1 MKTVFVT
8 GINGLLG
15 TNLTHLLIKEG
26 YHVKGLIR
34 DKKSFMG
41 NHNSGLQLVEGEL
54 FDDLTKLL
62 YDVDYVVHIAA
73 ITSQNLLDFTDY
85 WKINC
90 NATIQLFLTAVKC
103 RVKRFVFVSTAN
115 TLGYGSLE
123 NPGNESDPIRL
134 PFSNSLY
141 AQSKMVAENYL
152 LNHPQKMETIIVNP
166 TFMLGA
172 FDTKPSSGK
181 IILMGWRK
189 KVIFYPPGGKNFVH
203 VEDVAEGIIKC
214 IEKGRNGEKY
224 ILGNENLSYEDFFK
238 KLNQTAKQKPVMVK
252 IPGSVLTGIGFF
264 GELLKAFR
272 IKTNLS
278 LVNMKILCTNNYY
291 SNNKS
296 VAEIGVN
303 YRPIDCAIMDALNY
317 FKKEKLKRF

>member
-90 NATIQLFLTAVKC
+90 NATIQLFLAAAKC

-115 TLGYGSLE
+115 TLGYGSIE
-123 NPGNESDPIRL
+123 NPGNESDPVRL
-134 PFSNSLY
+134 PFSNSFY

-152 LNHPQKMETIIVNP
+152 LSHPQKMETIIVNP

-203 VEDVAEGIIKC
+203 VEDVADGIIKC

-224 ILGNENLSYEDFFK
+224 ILGNENLSYEEFFK
-238 KLNQTAKQKPVMVK
+238 KLNHVASQRPVMVK
-252 IPGSVLTGIGFF
+252 IPETVLTGIGFF

-278 LVNMKILCTNNYY
+278 LVNMKIICTNNYY

-296 VAEIGVN
+296 VAEIGIH
-303 YRPIDCAIMDALNY
+303 YRPVDCAIMDALNY